1 MKHNT
6 SENEPPPPLRLRLLL
21 YLGRIAR
28 WLLLAAIYALVVWY
42 GWVTT
47 AAVDAP
53 PVLLLTAI
61 AAIALGITGSIYQIL
76 PGIVGEVKDIVMA
89 LASLLNT
96 HLVEPQKRRL
106 IARGHAEGRVEGRV
120 EGHAEGRVEG
130 RVEGHAE
137 GRVEGR
143 VEAFDELRPLLRER
157 GIELDD
163 LIRHKDEETDA
174 DAGNRC

>member
-1 MKHNT
+1 MEHK
-6 SENEPPPPLRLRLLL
+6 LGWRLLV
-21 YLGRIAR
+21 YLGRVAR

-47 AAVDAP
+47 AGVEAP
-53 PVLLLTAI
+53 PALLMTAI

-76 PGIVGEVKDIVMA
+76 PGIVGEVKDIIMA

-106 IARGHAEGRVEGRV
+106 IARGHAEGRVEGRSEV
-120 EGHAEGRVEG
+120 L
-130 RVEGHAE
+130 
-137 GRVEGR
+137 
-143 VEAFDELRPLLRER
+143 DELRPLLRER

-163 LIRHKDEETDA
+163 LIRIPDEDA
-174 DAGNRC
+174 DADADTDNRC

>member
-1 MKHNT
+1 
-6 SENEPPPPLRLRLLL
+6 
-21 YLGRIAR
+21 
-28 WLLLAAIYALVVWY
+28 
-42 GWVTT
+42 
-47 AAVDAP
+47 
-53 PVLLLTAI
+53 
-61 AAIALGITGSIYQIL
+61 
-76 PGIVGEVKDIVMA
+76 MA

-130 RVEGHAE
+130 HAE

-143 VEAFDELRPLLRER
+143 VEAFNELRPLLRER

>member
-1 MKHNT
+1 MKPNA

-42 GWVTT
+42 GRVTT
-47 AAVDAP
+47 AEVDAP

-76 PGIVGEVKDIVMA
+76 PGIIGEVKDIIMA

-106 IARGHAEGRVEGRV
+106 IARGRSEVL
-120 EGHAEGRVEG
+120 
-130 RVEGHAE
+130 
-137 GRVEGR
+137 
-143 VEAFDELRPLLRER
+143 DELRPLLRER

>member
-1 MKHNT
+1 MKPNT
-6 SENEPPPPLRLRLLL
+6 SENEPPPLRMRLLL

-42 GWVTT
+42 GRVTT
-47 AAVDAP
+47 AEVDAP

-106 IARGHAEGRVEGRV
+106 IARGHAEG
-120 EGHAEGRVEG
+120 
-130 RVEGHAE
+130 HAE

-163 LIRHKDEETDA
+163 LIRDKDEETDA
-174 DAGNRC
+174 DNGNRC

>member
-1 MKHNT
+1 
-6 SENEPPPPLRLRLLL
+6 
-21 YLGRIAR
+21 
-28 WLLLAAIYALVVWY
+28 
-42 GWVTT
+42 
-47 AAVDAP
+47 
-53 PVLLLTAI
+53 
-61 AAIALGITGSIYQIL
+61 
-76 PGIVGEVKDIVMA
+76 MA

-106 IARGHAEGRVEGRV
+106 IARGHA
-120 EGHAEGRVEG
+120 
-130 RVEGHAE
+130 EGHAE

>member
-6 SENEPPPPLRLRLLL
+6 GENEPPPLRMRLLL

-42 GWVTT
+42 GRVTT
-47 AAVDAP
+47 AEVDAP

-106 IARGHAEGRVEGRV
+106 IARGHAEGRVE
-120 EGHAEGRVEG
+120 
-130 RVEGHAE
+130 
-137 GRVEGR
+137 
-143 VEAFDELRPLLRER
+143 AFDELRPLLRER

-163 LIRHKDEETDA
+163 LIRDKDEETDA
-174 DAGNRC
+174 DNGNRC

>member
-1 MKHNT
+1 M
-6 SENEPPPPLRLRLLL
+6 EPKLGWRLLV
-21 YLGRIAR
+21 YLGRVAR
-28 WLLLAAIYALVVWY
+28 WALLAAIYALVVWY

-47 AAVDAP
+47 AGVEAP
-53 PVLLLTAI
+53 PALLMTAI

-106 IARGHAEGRVEGRV
+106 IARGRTEVL
-120 EGHAEGRVEG
+120 
-130 RVEGHAE
+130 
-137 GRVEGR
+137 
-143 VEAFDELRPLLRER
+143 DELRPLLRER

-163 LIRHKDEETDA
+163 LIRDTDGDTDA
-174 DAGNRC
+174 DADTDNRC

>member
-1 MKHNT
+1 MT
-6 SENEPPPPLRLRLLL
+6 GLRV
-21 YLGRIAR
+21 AR
-28 WLLLAAIYALVVWY
+28 WVLLAAIYALVVWY

-47 AAVDAP
+47 EGVEAP
-53 PVLLLTAI
+53 PVLLMAAI
-61 AAIALGITGSIYQIL
+61 GAIALGITGSIYQIL
-76 PGIVGEVKDIVMA
+76 PGIVGEVKDVVMA

-106 IARGHAEGRVEGRV
+106 IARGHAEGRVEGRTEGHAEGRV

-143 VEAFDELRPLLRER
+143 SEVLDELRPLLRDR

-163 LIRHKDEETDA
+163 LIRDTDGDRDA
-174 DAGNRC
+174 DVGNRC

>member
-1 MKHNT
+1 M
-6 SENEPPPPLRLRLLL
+6 EPKLGWRLLV
-21 YLGRIAR
+21 YLGRVAR

-47 AAVDAP
+47 AGVEAP
-53 PVLLLTAI
+53 PALLMTAI

-106 IARGHAEGRVEGRV
+106 IARGRTEVLN
-120 EGHAEGRVEG
+120 
-130 RVEGHAE
+130 
-137 GRVEGR
+137 
-143 VEAFDELRPLLRER
+143 ELRPLLRER

-163 LIRHKDEETDA
+163 LIRDTDGDA
-174 DAGNRC
+174 DADNRC

>member
-1 MKHNT
+1 MPIT
-6 SENEPPPPLRLRLLL
+6 
-21 YLGRIAR
+21 A
-28 WLLLAAIYALVVWY
+28 
-42 GWVTT
+42 T
-47 AAVDAP
+47 AAEP
-53 PVLLLTAI
+53 
-61 AAIALGITGSIYQIL
+61 AAWRHKGASEHRPSLRKSASSRPQPGPADQRQPSGASFL

-106 IARGHAEGRVEGRV
+106 IARGHAEGRVEGWV
-120 EGHAEGRVEG
+120 EGRAEGRVEG

-143 VEAFDELRPLLRER
+143 VEAFNELRPLLRER

-163 LIRHKDEETDA
+163 LILHKDEEEETDA

>member
-1 MKHNT
+1 MEHK
-6 SENEPPPPLRLRLLL
+6 LGWRLLV
-21 YLGRIAR
+21 YLGRVAR

-47 AAVDAP
+47 AGVEAP
-53 PVLLLTAI
+53 PALLMTAI

-76 PGIVGEVKDIVMA
+76 PGIVGEVKDVVMA

-106 IARGHAEGRVEGRV
+106 IARGHAEGVVEGRTEGRV

-130 RVEGHAE
+130 RVEGRSE
-137 GRVEGR
+137 VL
-143 VEAFDELRPLLRER
+143 DELRPLLRER

-163 LIRHKDEETDA
+163 LIQDTDGDA
-174 DAGNRC
+174 DADADTDNRC